1 MTIFSIFER
10 DPASADPAPA
20 AIPDRFSWL
29 AAILPPVYLM
39 WHGLWLAFFGWLIVT
54 LGLAVAARWV
64 GPDAASWIYVA
75 FAILTGFEA
84 SSLRRARLFQHGW
97 RHSGERIALAADLA
111 QVEWLKRNRADG

>member
-29 AAILPPVYLM
+29 AAILPPVYLI

-54 LGLAVAARWV
+54 LGLAVAARWI
-64 GPDAASWIYVA
+64 GPDAAFWIYVA
-75 FAILTGFEA
+75 FAIFMGFEA
-84 SSLRRARLFQHGW
+84 SSLRRARLGRHGW
-97 RHSGERIALAADLA
+97 RHRGERIALAADLA
-111 QVEWLKRNRADG
+111 QVEWLKRKRADG